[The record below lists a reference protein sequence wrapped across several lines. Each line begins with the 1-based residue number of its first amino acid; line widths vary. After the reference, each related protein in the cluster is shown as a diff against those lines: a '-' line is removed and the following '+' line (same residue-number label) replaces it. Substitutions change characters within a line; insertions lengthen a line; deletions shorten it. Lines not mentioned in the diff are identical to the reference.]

1 MRSRTGG
8 AVTASGAQAA
18 TRPLRGR
25 AAELDVVLRT
35 LRQARDGQAAM
46 VVIRGE
52 PGIGKSALVA
62 AAIEQAA
69 RLGYTVGA
77 TAAHVGDDIA
87 PLASLGPAL
96 RTGTAP
102 LIGSADFLRLASVIE
117 QPLWLAEHIAAL
129 LEQRSGS
136 NPLLIVLDDLHW
148 ADPLSAFVLR
158 IVPSRLASVPI
169 VWLLATR
176 DVAAGPLE
184 PITSTTADLPVRLI
198 ELGPLAADA
207 VRAIAADRL
216 GYPADPALVGTLN
229 DAGGNPFLAV
239 ALVEGMLA
247 SVGADTG
254 ASQLPAGLRD
264 GVRHRLALSSERCA
278 ALVRAGAVL
287 GARFPLDDA
296 AWLLGEPASAL
307 TAPLAEAIRAGLLA
321 DDGTVVRFRHELLRR
336 AVYEEVPPSA
346 RRATHRSVA
355 EHLLASGRTSAEA
368 APHLMAIAEPGDPT
382 TISVLR
388 RAAHEL
394 LDTMAVTSVALIRQ
408 AFALS
413 SEDDPE
419 RTTIGREVVSVLV
432 HARRYDEAM
441 AFAADLLRTEVSP
454 DEAARIRLTLTA
466 RIWAAYGKT
475 DLTCWL
481 LDERDDRA
489 SPQLRARLAAYAA
502 LVGGPTA
509 HAPAL
514 AEQVG
519 DPAALAVVA
528 FAAGVRSESAGEYHV
543 ARNSYAEAQT
553 ATRAAAGAIGTP
565 SAGHIGLR
573 EVVVQAQS
581 DDIDGAR
588 HQLADGA
595 TVNRLTDS
603 WQAPGLAWAG
613 AYLDFGA
620 GRLDDAIA
628 TARGALRLMDE
639 LHDHSAEAQVRYI
652 LGSVS
657 LLRGD
662 LIEARIQLT
671 NAERRAGPMPLLRAL
686 LAGAEGEHDAPAI
699 LLGAIEAE
707 VLPPWRE
714 DLLVQVACA
723 AVRSG
728 DAATLRAAS
737 AALTDLAARNPAVAS
752 VAGAAALA
760 QGLGSGDLAPAV
772 ALLRQAPRPLLLARA
787 ESEYGRVALAAGD
800 LTGGL
805 AALERAEQVFE
816 TCGAS
821 APVAGIRR
829 ILQAAGVRRPR
840 RPATE
845 RRPET
850 GWAALTATER
860 RVAQLVANGHT
871 NKSAAAELFLS
882 PSTINSHLRAVFG
895 KLGVNSRVQLAK
907 VVLRTTDDAGG

>member
-1 MRSRTGG
+1 M
-8 AVTASGAQAA
+8 TASEAVP
-18 TRPLRGR
+18 RPLRGR
-25 AAELDVVLRT
+25 ATELDVVLRT
-35 LRQARDGQAAM
+35 LRQARDGHAAM
-46 VVIRGE
+46 VVIQGE

-77 TAAHVGDDIA
+77 AAAHAGDDIA

-96 RTGTAP
+96 RTGTVP

-117 QPLWLAEHIAAL
+117 QPLWLAEHVAAL
-129 LEQRSGS
+129 LEQRSTS
-136 NPLLIVLDDLHW
+136 SPLLIVLDDLHW
-148 ADPLSAFVLR
+148 ADPLSGFVLR

-169 VWLLATR
+169 VWLLASR
-176 DVAAGPLE
+176 NVAAGPLE
-184 PITSTTADLPVRLI
+184 LITSATADLPVRRI

-207 VRAIAADRL
+207 MSAIAADRL
-216 GYPADPALVGTLN
+216 GYPADPALVGALN
-229 DAGGNPFLAV
+229 DVGGNPFLAV
-239 ALVEGMLA
+239 QLVEGMLA

-264 GVRHRLALSSERCA
+264 GVRQRLALTSERCA
-278 ALVRAGAVL
+278 ALVRSGAVL

-307 TAPLAEAIRAGLLA
+307 TAPLAEAIRAGLLD

-355 EHLLASGRTSAEA
+355 QHLLASGRTPAEA
-368 APHLMAIAEPGDPT
+368 APHFMAIAEPGDPT

-394 LDTMAVTSVALIRQ
+394 LDTMAVTSVTLIRQ

-413 SEDDPE
+413 NEDDPE

-432 HARRYDEAM
+432 HARRYDEAT
-441 AFAADLLRTEVSP
+441 AFAADLLRTGVSP

-466 RIWAAYGKT
+466 RLWAAVYPGT
-475 DLTCWL
+475 ELTYWL
-481 LDERDDRA
+481 PEERDDQA
-489 SPQLRARLAAYAA
+489 SPRLRARLAAYAA
-502 LVGGPTA
+502 LAGSPAA

-528 FAAGVRSESAGEYHV
+528 FTAGFRAELVGEYHV
-543 ARNSYAEAQT
+543 ARNRYGEAQT
-553 ATRAAAGAIGTP
+553 ATRAAAGATGNP
-565 SAGHIGLR
+565 NAGHIGLR
-573 EVVVQAQS
+573 EVILQAQS

-588 HQLADGA
+588 DQLADGA

-603 WQAPGLAWAG
+603 WQAPGLAWAR

-620 GRLDDAIA
+620 GRLDDAVA
-628 TARGALRLMDE
+628 TARSALRLMDE
-639 LHDHSAEAQVRYI
+639 LHDHSAEVQVRYI
-652 LGSVS
+652 LGGVA

-662 LIEARIQLT
+662 PIEAQVQLT
-671 NAERRAGPMPLLRAL
+671 NAERNAGPMPLLRAL
-686 LAGAEGEHDAPAI
+686 LAVTDGKRGAAAT
-699 LLGAIEAE
+699 LLGEIKAAL
-707 VLPPWRE
+707 LPPWRE
-714 DLLVQVACA
+714 DLLVQAACA
-723 AVRSG
+723 AVRDG

-737 AALTDLAARNPAVAS
+737 VALADLAARNPGVAS

-760 QGLGSGDLAPAV
+760 HGLGSGDLASAV

-787 ESEYGRVALAAGD
+787 EAEYGRVALATGD
-800 LTGGL
+800 LTGGVT
-805 AALERAEQVFE
+805 ALERAEQMFE
-816 TCGAS
+816 SCGAS
-821 APVAGIRR
+821 APVAEVRR
-829 ILQAAGVRRPR
+829 VLQAAGVRRPR
-840 RPATE
+840 RPATR

-860 RVAQLVANGHT
+860 RVARLVANGHT

-882 PSTINSHLRAVFG
+882 PSTINSHLRAAFG

-907 VVLRTTDDAGG
+907 VVLRTTEEAGG